1 MSNYTELLQRIEQEP
16 STWLVTG
23 VAGFI
28 GSNLLQTLLSH
39 GQRVVGLDN
48 FLTGYQHNLD
58 MVRELVTPEQ
68 WERFRFMEGDIRDV
82 ETCLQACQGAEHVL
96 HEAALGSVPRSI
108 ENPIMTNGCNID
120 GFLNMLVAARDCGV
134 KSFVY
139 AASSSTYGDEPNL
152 PKQEDRIGKPLS
164 PYAVTKYV
172 NELYAEVFAR
182 SYGFK
187 TIGLR
192 YFNVFGQRQDPY
204 GAYAAVIPQW
214 FAALTKGD
222 TVYVNG
228 DGETSRD
235 FCYIDN
241 VVQANLLASY
251 AADDAR
257 NLVYNVAFGQ
267 RTTLNELFGL
277 IRDEVVRHKP
287 EAAEAKPAAKPAVL
301 KPRADGGMLREIT
314 PRPQQAGNPYKPML
328 ATVVETIQETGN
340 IKTLRVVLDD
350 PEQMANF
357 TYEPGQVGQ
366 LSVFGAGESTFV
378 INTPPSQKEYLQ
390 FSVMQAGEVTS
401 AIHRLSP
408 GDKVGVRAPLG
419 NFFPYNDWKGKNIF
433 FVGGG
438 IGMAP
443 IRTIMLHVL
452 EHKADYGK
460 VSLLYGARSPR
471 DMAFSY
477 ELEGWLANP
486 DLDCTL
492 CIDNPYEGW
501 PHKVGLIP
509 NVLTELNPSPDNC
522 VAVLC
527 GPPIMIKFTLAALVE
542 LGFPDDQIYTTL
554 EKRMKCGIGIC
565 GRCNI
570 GSHYVC
576 VDGPVFTM
584 AQLKELPPEL

>member
-1 MSNYTELLQRIEQEP
+1 MATKKTTTKSK
-16 STWLVTG
+16 STK
-23 VAGFI
+23 A
-28 GSNLLQTLLSH
+28 
-39 GQRVVGLDN
+39 
-48 FLTGYQHNLD
+48 
-58 MVRELVTPEQ
+58 
-68 WERFRFMEGDIRDV
+68 
-82 ETCLQACQGAEHVL
+82 
-96 HEAALGSVPRSI
+96 
-108 ENPIMTNGCNID
+108 
-120 GFLNMLVAARDCGV
+120 
-134 KSFVY
+134 
-139 AASSSTYGDEPNL
+139 
-152 PKQEDRIGKPLS
+152 
-164 PYAVTKYV
+164 
-172 NELYAEVFAR
+172 
-182 SYGFK
+182 
-187 TIGLR
+187 
-192 YFNVFGQRQDPY
+192 
-204 GAYAAVIPQW
+204 
-214 FAALTKGD
+214 
-222 TVYVNG
+222 
-228 DGETSRD
+228 
-235 FCYIDN
+235 
-241 VVQANLLASY
+241 
-251 AADDAR
+251 
-257 NLVYNVAFGQ
+257 
-267 RTTLNELFGL
+267 
-277 IRDEVVRHKP
+277 
-287 EAAEAKPAAKPAVL
+287 AKPAASRTRAKAAAAPAEAADVAVRPADSPVLKESHAPVVKESPVPAEAVKAEAPAVAEPAQAPAVAEEKPARARKAKPAEAAPKAEEKPVEAAPKAEEKAEKPAEAAPAEAPRAEAKAAKSVAL
-301 KPRADGGMLREIT
+301 KPRPDGRMLREIT

-340 IKTLRVVLDD
+340 IRTLRVVLDD
-350 PEQMANF
+350 PEQMAAF

-366 LSVFGAGESTFV
+366 LSVFGVGESTFV
-378 INTPPSQKEYLQ
+378 INTPPSQKDYLQ

-401 AIHRLSP
+401 AIHRLNV

-419 NFFPYNDWKGKNIF
+419 NFFPYKEWKGKNLF

-477 ELEGWLANP
+477 ELDGWMANP

-492 CIDNPYEGW
+492 CIDNPFEGW

-527 GPPIMIKFTLAALVE
+527 GPPIMIKFTLMALE
-542 LGFPDDQIYTTL
+542 KLGFQPENIVTTL